1 MREVLVERLKGL
13 MFEGELIGLGGQEG
27 FLSVLEA
34 TCLWLVEGRSLVE
47 TEGFLK
53 CNRHPALAVQ

>member
-47 TEGFLK
+47 TEGFFK
-53 CNRHPALAVQ
+53 VQ